1 MAPASTRPFS
11 WTGSCLALLLS
22 LPLGVSAAGCSRTI
36 LAPMAPSA
44 RLVMVEEGQVD
55 GVWPELLRQVGEA
68 VGCRFE
74 FSVMPRARL
83 ELELLSGQ
91 QLDLMISATRTDE
104 RDRRGLFVP
113 LFHQPMVLL
122 TRSADAGRFNSLE
135 SLRKSL
141 WRMAVP
147 RSFAFSADYR
157 ALVADLEAERRVDT
171 VNDID
176 AVGRM
181 LRAGRVDFALLSPPQ
196 AHAAAGAGLV
206 FRRFDGL
213 PLMEVGLYLSR
224 QNLAPADLALLRD
237 AFAKSSREGQVRRAF
252 LRHYPPEVADLNQP

>member
-1 MAPASTRPFS
+1 MIGAA
-11 WTGSCLALLLS
+11 LLAALLL
-22 LPLGVSAAGCSRTI
+22 PPMAEAGCSRVI
-36 LAPMAPSA
+36 RAPMAPSA
-44 RLVMVEEGQVD
+44 RLVMVENGQVD
-55 GVWPELLRQVGEA
+55 GVWPDLLRQVGDA

-74 FSVMPRARL
+74 LAPMPRARL
-83 ELELLSGQ
+83 EMEFLSGR
-91 QLDLMISATRTDE
+91 QLDLMISATRTEE

-113 LFHQPMVLL
+113 LFQQPMVLL
-122 TRSADAGRFNSLE
+122 TRSADADRISSLE
-135 SLRKSL
+135 ALRASG

-157 ALVADLEAERRVDT
+157 ALVGELEAERRVDT

-196 AHAAAGAGLV
+196 AQAAAGAGIV

-224 QNLAPADLALLRD
+224 QSLAPADLALLRD
-237 AFAKSSREGQVRRAF
+237 ALARSAREGQVRRAF